1 MNNKMTNNKNSSDI
15 SSIPNPSFNRFDKSD
30 IQKMIFMYNAIQDGW
45 TVMKINDTKYEF
57 KKLKENVS
65 EEVYL
70 DQYIRKFIKFNIS
83 IDNLF
88 RKNQNQNQNSQNL
101 EDMEIENQ

>member
-1 MNNKMTNNKNSSDI
+1 MNKEPVPDI
-15 SSIPNPSFNRFDKSD
+15 SSIPNQSKFDKSD

-57 KKLKENVS
+57 KKSKDNVS

-70 DQYIRKFIKFNIS
+70 DQYIRRFIKYNIN

-88 RKNQNQNQNSQNL
+88 RKNQNTSQNTN
-101 EDMEIENQ
+101 ENIENTE